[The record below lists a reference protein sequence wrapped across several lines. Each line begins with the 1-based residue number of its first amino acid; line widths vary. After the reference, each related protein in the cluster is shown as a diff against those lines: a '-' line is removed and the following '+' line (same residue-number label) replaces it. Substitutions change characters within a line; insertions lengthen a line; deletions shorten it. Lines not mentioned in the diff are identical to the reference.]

1 MLARATTPGRL
12 CYRTARG
19 WHSNRT
25 VTTIT
30 GSDSAALICRAKTP
44 VITKTYCKVALLI
57 VALTGVLLAQP
68 VWAQYDADPGRVL
81 AYTCMGCHGIEG
93 YRNAY
98 PSYRVPRLGGQ
109 KSAYIKSALISYRN
123 GNRPHPTMQAQGGSL
138 SDADID
144 QLAAW
149 FEALGTASD
158 EVDADDVAG
167 FAPAA
172 VCVTC
177 HGVAGAGVEPQPPVL
192 SGQQEEYLV
201 HALGQY
207 KDGKRTGNVM
217 AAFAAGLSDAD
228 VATIAAFYASR
239 NGLTTPDKDR

>member
-1 MLARATTPGRL
+1 
-12 CYRTARG
+12 
-19 WHSNRT
+19 
-25 VTTIT
+25 
-30 GSDSAALICRAKTP
+30 
-44 VITKTYCKVALLI
+44 VITKTYFTVAVLMLVL
-57 VALTGVLLAQP
+57 VAVLHAQS
-68 VWAQYDADPGRVL
+68 VRAQDDTDQGRVL

-109 KSAYIKSALISYRN
+109 KSAYIKSALIAYRN

-149 FEALGTASD
+149 FQSLATASD
-158 EVDADDVAG
+158 NVDADDVAG

-177 HGVAGAGVEPQPPVL
+177 HGVAGAAVEPQPPVL

-207 KDGKRTGNVM
+207 KEGKRIGTVM

-239 NGLTTPDKDR
+239 DGLTTPDKDR

>member
-1 MLARATTPGRL
+1 
-12 CYRTARG
+12 
-19 WHSNRT
+19 
-25 VTTIT
+25 
-30 GSDSAALICRAKTP
+30 
-44 VITKTYCKVALLI
+44 VITKTYFTLAAQALVLI
-57 VALTGVLLAQP
+57 AVLHAQA
-68 VWAQYDADPGRVL
+68 VQAQDDTDQGRVL

-109 KSAYIKSALISYRN
+109 KSAYIKSALIAYRN
-123 GNRPHPTMQAQGGSL
+123 GSRPHPTMQAQGGSL
-138 SDADID
+138 SDADIE

-149 FEALGTASD
+149 FQSVATASD
-158 EVDADDVAG
+158 NVDADDVAG

-177 HGVAGAGVEPQPPVL
+177 HGVAGPAVEPQPPVL

-207 KDGKRTGNVM
+207 KDGKRSGTVM
-217 AAFAAGLSDAD
+217 TAFAAGLSDAD

-239 NGLTTPDKDR
+239 DGLTTPDKDR

>member
-1 MLARATTPGRL
+1 MA
-12 CYRTARG
+12 
-19 WHSNRT
+19 
-25 VTTIT
+25 
-30 GSDSAALICRAKTP
+30 
-44 VITKTYCKVALLI
+44 
-57 VALTGVLLAQP
+57 VLFAQP
-68 VWAQYDADPGRVL
+68 GWAQEGAEQGRVL
-81 AYTCMGCHGIEG
+81 SYTCMGCHGIEG

-109 KSAYIKSALISYRN
+109 KSAYIKSALIAYRN

-149 FEALGTASD
+149 FESLGTASD
-158 EVDADDVAG
+158 DVDADDVAG

-177 HGVAGAGVEPQPPVL
+177 HGVAGAAVEPQPPVL

-239 NGLTTPDKDR
+239 DGLTTPDKDR

>member
-1 MLARATTPGRL
+1 MITNAYLA
-12 CYRTARG
+12 
-19 WHSNRT
+19 
-25 VTTIT
+25 I
-30 GSDSAALICRAKTP
+30 AALA
-44 VITKTYCKVALLI
+44 VGLAMALPARP
-57 VALTGVLLAQP
+57 ALAE
-68 VWAQYDADPGRVL
+68 DATDQGKVL

-109 KSAYIKSALISYRN
+109 KSAYIKSALIAYRN

-138 SDADID
+138 SDEDID

-149 FEALGTASD
+149 FGSQGEASD
-158 EVDADDVAG
+158 DVDAEDVAG

-172 VCVTC
+172 ICVTC

-192 SGQQEEYLV
+192 SGQQEDYLV

-207 KDGKRTGNVM
+207 KTGKRSGNVM
-217 AAFAAGLSDAD
+217 VAFAAGLSDAD
-228 VATIAAFYASR
+228 IATIAAFYAAR
-239 NGLTTPDKDR
+239 DGLITPDKDR

>member
-1 MLARATTPGRL
+1 
-12 CYRTARG
+12 
-19 WHSNRT
+19 
-25 VTTIT
+25 
-30 GSDSAALICRAKTP
+30 
-44 VITKTYCKVALLI
+44 VITKTYFNFA
-57 VALTGVLLAQP
+57 ALTLVLAGVLHARAVGAQDDTN
-68 VWAQYDADPGRVL
+68 QGRVL

-109 KSAYIKSALISYRN
+109 KSAYIKSALIAYRN
-123 GNRPHPTMQAQGGSL
+123 GTRPHPTMQAQGGSL

-144 QLAAW
+144 QLAGW
-149 FEALGTASD
+149 FESLGTATD
-158 EVDADDVAG
+158 DVDADDVAG

-177 HGVAGAGVEPQPPVL
+177 HGVAGASVEPQPPVL

-207 KDGKRTGNVM
+207 KDGKRTGTVM

-239 NGLTTPDKDR
+239 NGLKTPDKDR

>member
-1 MLARATTPGRL
+1 
-12 CYRTARG
+12 
-19 WHSNRT
+19 
-25 VTTIT
+25 
-30 GSDSAALICRAKTP
+30 
-44 VITKTYCKVALLI
+44 VITKIYCGVPVLILALS
-57 VALTGVLLAQP
+57 GVLVAQP
-68 VWAQYDADPGRVL
+68 VWAQDDADQGRVL

-109 KSAYIKSALISYRN
+109 KSAYIKSALIAYRS

-138 SDADID
+138 GDVDID

-149 FEALGTASD
+149 FESLGTASD
-158 EVDADDVAG
+158 DVDADDVAG
-167 FAPAA
+167 FAPAI
-172 VCVTC
+172 VCVSC
-177 HGVAGAGVEPQPPVL
+177 HGVAGADVEPQPPVL

-207 KDGKRTGNVM
+207 KAGKRTGTAM

-228 VATIAAFYASR
+228 IATIAAFYASR
-239 NGLTTPDKDR
+239 DGLTTPDKDR